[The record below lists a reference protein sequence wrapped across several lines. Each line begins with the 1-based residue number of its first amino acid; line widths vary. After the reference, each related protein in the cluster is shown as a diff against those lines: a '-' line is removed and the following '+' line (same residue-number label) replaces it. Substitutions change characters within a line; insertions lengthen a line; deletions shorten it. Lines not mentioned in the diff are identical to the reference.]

1 VCFKTG
7 SGAPRCEPIDRRDAG
22 VRLSGCGP
30 VFANAD
36 SRGYYFTDYAPDDVR
51 ALTKNT
57 AWLKPQEWMSLL
69 GDEWWMVRAGRH
81 DIDVY
86 LDVTDALATSDVP
99 DILAMLQERLS
110 VIAGTIAKADERPRF
125 EAWVRARFSPALK
138 ALGLPGDLKDSDD
151 RQRQRAELLTIVG
164 LIGNDR
170 DTQRKARELA
180 QGYIANPK
188 SLPPTLAHTVL
199 EVAAANGDS
208 ALYDQYLAQL
218 SKTSATPELYYRY
231 FNALPW
237 FTDSAL
243 AKRTLELAV
252 SSSVRSQDAGQL
264 IGGLLASSATSDVA
278 WQFTKTQWPTLLKKL
293 DIFQAIPGVVE
304 SLGAFC
310 STERANEIK
319 AFFAKSPEP
328 AVSRTLQLSL
338 ERIEN
343 CVALNARQSK
353 PFSAWLMKR

>member
-1 VCFKTG
+1 
-7 SGAPRCEPIDRRDAG
+7 
-22 VRLSGCGP
+22 
-30 VFANAD
+30 
-36 SRGYYFTDYAPDDVR
+36 
-51 ALTKNT
+51 
-57 AWLKPQEWMSLL
+57 
-69 GDEWWMVRAGRH
+69 
-81 DIDVY
+81 
-86 LDVTDALATSDVP
+86 
-99 DILAMLQERLS
+99 
-110 VIAGTIAKADERPRF
+110 
-125 EAWVRARFSPALK
+125 
-138 ALGLPGDLKDSDD
+138 
-151 RQRQRAELLTIVG
+151 
-164 LIGNDR
+164 
-170 DTQRKARELA
+170 
-180 QGYIANPK
+180 
-188 SLPPTLAHTVL
+188 
-199 EVAAANGDS
+199 
-208 ALYDQYLAQL
+208 
-218 SKTSATPELYYRY
+218 
-231 FNALPW
+231 
-237 FTDSAL
+237 
-243 AKRTLELAV
+243 V